1 MNPDDYLNEAQKR
14 YLNSDYMVKVK
25 EYTEPE
31 DDPYNNFIYE
41 IVTKKRVTTPKETP
55 EERKKRIHKENMK
68 RKLKEF

>member
-31 DDPYNNFIYE
+31 DDPYNSFIYE
-41 IVTKKRVTTPKETP
+41 IVTKRRETP